1 MNNNENEEYEELSYR
16 DKVNLLN
23 SINRPLGYS
32 KHAIM
37 DLDGKVY
44 DHFTKESAIK
54 RKERSRRK
62 EKARRQARKANR

>member
-1 MNNNENEEYEELSYR
+1 MDNNETETYDEMSYQ

-32 KHAIM
+32 KHSIM
-37 DLDGKVY
+37 DLDGRVY
-44 DHFTKESAIK
+44 DHFTKESASK